1 MKTTIG
7 KMAKLYG
14 LHRSTLY
21 EAVQKGRVSASERD
35 GKGQRLID
43 LAEMIRVYGEPP
55 GSAPTPNPTLA
66 DIPPDTMQDLL
77 AELRALRLEVAEL
90 RHTMLLIEHKPHQEQ
105 PQQTTAD
112 HSFLDDCADIFAGIR
127 QRH

>member
-7 KMAKLYG
+7 KMAKLYD

-21 EAVQKGRVSASERD
+21 EAVQKGRISAPEHD

-55 GSAPTPNPTLA
+55 GRTPTPSQTPA

-77 AELRALRLEVAEL
+77 AELRALRMEVAEL
-90 RHTMLLIEHKPHQEQ
+90 RQTMQRIEHKPD
-105 PQQTTAD
+105 PPAD
-112 HSFLDDCADIFAGIR
+112 PFADILASLSKNR
-127 QRH
+127 ANS

>member
-7 KMAKLYG
+7 RMAKLYG

-21 EAVQKGRVSASERD
+21 EAVDKGRISASERD

-55 GSAPTPNPTLA
+55 GRHPTPGPTPV
-66 DIPPDTMQDLL
+66 DIAPDTMQDLL

-90 RHTMLLIEHKPHQEQ
+90 RQTIPLLLEHRPHQEQ
-105 PQQTTAD
+105 PAPTAV
-112 HSFLDDCADIFAGIR
+112 DDFADIFADLR
-127 QRH
+127 QRQ

>member
-7 KMAKLYG
+7 KMAKLYV

-55 GSAPTPNPTLA
+55 GSAPTPNSTPA
-66 DIPPDTMQDLL
+66 DIPPDTMHDLL

-90 RHTMLLIEHKPHQEQ
+90 RHTMQRIEHKPE
-105 PQQTTAD
+105 PPED
-112 HSFLDDCADIFAGIR
+112 SFADIFASLSKSLCNKR
-127 QRH
+127 ANSDER

>member
-7 KMAKLYG
+7 KMAKLYA

-55 GSAPTPNPTLA
+55 GRAPTPDQTPTVTS
-66 DIPPDTMQDLL
+66 PDTMQDLL
-77 AELRALRLEVAEL
+77 TELRALRLEVAEL
-90 RHTMLLIEHKPHQEQ
+90 RQTMQRIEHKPE
-105 PQQTTAD
+105 PPTD
-112 HSFLDDCADIFAGIR
+112 PFADIFADLSKKR
-127 QRH
+127 AKS

>member
-7 KMAKLYG
+7 KMAKLYA

-55 GSAPTPNPTLA
+55 GSAPTPNPTPA
-66 DIPPDTMQDLL
+66 DIPPDTMHDLL

-90 RHTMLLIEHKPHQEQ
+90 RQTMQRIEHKPE
-105 PQQTTAD
+105 PPAD
-112 HSFLDDCADIFAGIR
+112 PFAENIADIFASLSKNR
-127 QRH
+127 ANS

>member
-7 KMAKLYG
+7 KMAKLYA

-55 GSAPTPNPTLA
+55 GSAPTPNPTPA

-90 RHTMLLIEHKPHQEQ
+90 RQTMQRIEHKPEPQE
-105 PQQTTAD
+105 PPAD
-112 HSFLDDCADIFAGIR
+112 PFAEILSDLKNR
-127 QRH
+127 RPMQ